1 MHAQS
6 VPVNVGDLL
15 KQIRQACG
23 NLPPQIVIGGPQA
36 VLANSAD
43 KSTVSGST
51 TATNSA
57 SIMPR
62 PNKSTSDPVY
72 SYKVKII
79 NLNKKSDVAVFYLND
94 FSTTFESVTS
104 LRVKLIETFKEQ
116 VPNTLDFNVGYY
128 EGSQQAKI
136 WLLTADDLKTFYQK
150 FPKGGQVTLWCDGR
164 SQGTEGARKRK
175 REESNSEAGG
185 TSGANRLENEQK
197 VEETFKKLLD
207 KHAASWDTP
216 HL

>member
-6 VPVNVGDLL
+6 VPMNVGDLL
-15 KQIRQACG
+15 KQIRQARG

-36 VLANSAD
+36 VLANSGD

-51 TATNSA
+51 TTTNSA
-57 SIMPR
+57 SVVTPC

-79 NLNKKSDVAVFYLND
+79 NPNKKSNVAVFYLNN

-136 WLLTADDLKTFYQK
+136 
-150 FPKGGQVTLWCDGR
+150 
-164 SQGTEGARKRK
+164 
-175 REESNSEAGG
+175 
-185 TSGANRLENEQK
+185 
-197 VEETFKKLLD
+197 
-207 KHAASWDTP
+207 
-216 HL
+216 